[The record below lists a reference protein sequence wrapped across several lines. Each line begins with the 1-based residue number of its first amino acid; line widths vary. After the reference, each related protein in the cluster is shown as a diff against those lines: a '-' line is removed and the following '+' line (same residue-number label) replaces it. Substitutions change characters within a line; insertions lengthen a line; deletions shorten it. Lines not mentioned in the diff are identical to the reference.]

1 MASAKSLAWFD
12 VIVVGLGAMGSAALY
27 QLSKRGV
34 RALGIDR
41 FAPPHVYGSTHGDTR
56 ITRQAIGEGAAY
68 TPLALRSYE
77 LWDEIA
83 HETQADD
90 LLTITGGLILTNPGA
105 NSSVHG
111 NADFMENTLHS
122 ARQFN
127 IAHETLT
134 VDEIRARFP
143 QFKLRGGEA
152 GYWEEKA
159 GFLRPERCVET
170 QLALARRNGA
180 RVQTNE
186 TVLGFA
192 QNTPGGVTVTTDR
205 ETYHA
210 EKLIVTAGPWASD
223 FVPVAHKERFR
234 VYRQVLYWFDVAE
247 QYAAFVPERFPIFIW
262 DFGAHGDGIYGF
274 PAIDGKDGGLKV
286 ATEQYLHATSDP
298 LYVVRDVSE
307 QEINAMYD
315 EFIGPRLAGVER
327 KCVKAVSCLY
337 TVTTDSN
344 FVIDAHPE
352 FENVLLASPCSG
364 HGFKHSAAIG
374 EALAQ
379 WATTGKTAI
388 DLSAFSFARFST

>member
-1 MASAKSLAWFD
+1 MVSANPFASFD

-34 RALGIDR
+34 RALGVDR
-41 FAPPHVYGSTHGDTR
+41 FAPPHGYGSTHGDTR

-83 HETQADD
+83 REAQVND

-111 NADFMENTLHS
+111 NAAFMENTLQS

-134 VDEIRARFP
+134 PNEIQARFP

-152 GYWEEKA
+152 GYWEEMA

-170 QLALARRNGA
+170 QLDLAQRNGA
-180 RVQTNE
+180 RVQTGE
-186 TVLGFA
+186 TVLGFTENA
-192 QNTPGGVTVTTDR
+192 QGSVTVTTNKG
-205 ETYHA
+205 TYYA

-223 FVPVAHKERFR
+223 FVPVVYKERFR

-247 QYAAFVPERFPIFIW
+247 WYEAFVPERFPIFIW
-262 DFGAHGDGIYGF
+262 DFGTHGDGIYGF

-286 ATEQYLHATSDP
+286 ATEQYLHATTDP
-298 LYVVRDVSE
+298 MQVARDVSRD
-307 QEINAMYD
+307 EINAMYD
-315 EFIGPRLAGVER
+315 AFIEPRLVGVGR

-344 FVIDAHPE
+344 FVIDAHPDY
-352 FENVLLASPCSG
+352 ENVLVASPCSG

-379 WATTGKTAI
+379 WATAGKTEL